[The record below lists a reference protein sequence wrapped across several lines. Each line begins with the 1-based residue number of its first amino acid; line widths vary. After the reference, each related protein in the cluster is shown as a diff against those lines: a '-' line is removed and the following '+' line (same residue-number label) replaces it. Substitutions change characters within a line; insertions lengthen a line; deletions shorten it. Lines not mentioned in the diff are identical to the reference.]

1 MPINYLTVETR
12 DLMSSVSSSEAL
24 ARETPAG
31 IMRTLP
37 EFVKAFAS
45 EDETLILSRDS
56 LRNMFNTLE
65 KAELVEMLAMSAMQS
80 SEVRS
85 SIAYSLSNMTT
96 FRRLLVRNI
105 AFNSTTEEVKELLQ
119 SRYGLIEEGSVVYD
133 RATGKSKGFAFMTF
147 ATVDS
152 ACNAII
158 DSNNGMLELQ
168 GRPIL
173 LKFAADRVDAI
184 NTNNRVSGDSVCNES
199 IASTGTPASSGRR
212 LFVSALAAETTSES
226 LAFAM
231 SAYGDMEECFV
242 VSGSNGLSRRFGFV
256 TFVHENSAWACLQ
269 QPMNVDGTL
278 VSVQPAAERS
288 SSPGTTPTRSAS
300 SRSMNTPMSKQ
311 PVSVNEMVTNILTGL
326 DGDTLSALFGGYA

>member
-1 MPINYLTVETR
+1 MPISKLTVETR
-12 DLMSSVSSSEAL
+12 DVMSSVSSSEAL
-24 ARETPAG
+24 ATETPAG

-37 EFVKAFAS
+37 EFVKAFAN
-45 EDETLILSRDS
+45 EEEKLLLSRDS

-65 KAELVEMLAMSAMQS
+65 KSELVEMLAMSAMLS
-80 SEVRS
+80 PEVRS
-85 SIAYSLSNMTT
+85 SIGYSLSNMTT

-133 RATGKSKGFAFMTF
+133 RSTGKSKGFAFMTF
-147 ATVDS
+147 AMVDS

-158 DSNNGMLELQ
+158 DSDNGLIELQ

-184 NTNNRVSGDSVCNES
+184 NTSNRLSGDSVCNES
-199 IASTGTPASSGRR
+199 IASTGTPASGGRR
-212 LFVSALAAETTSES
+212 LFVSALAPETTSES
-226 LAFAM
+226 LAFSM

-242 VSGSNGLSRRFGFV
+242 VSGTNGMSRRFGFV
-256 TFVHENSAWACLQ
+256 TFVYENSAWACLQ
-269 QPMNVDGTL
+269 QPVSVDGTL
-278 VSVQPAAERS
+278 VSVQCAAKRS
-288 SSPGTTPTRSAS
+288 SSPETTPTRSAS
-300 SRSMNTPMSKQ
+300 ARSINTPMSKQ

-326 DGDTLSALFGGYA
+326 DGDTLSALLGGYA